1 MQPIK
6 PLIIYT
12 VRALSREGQAYK
24 SSFLA
29 GSENN
34 AITTFLRTHQDITK
48 AEYDLTA
55 LPARCNDKPVTELHC
70 LKYGT
75 KFKLVHR
82 GGKARNFDNDEYNV
96 KSPTM
101 TKYDYTPIN
110 RTYLC
115 VDGEGNKHYVDAYE
129 WCITEEEAI

>member
-12 VRALSREGQAYK
+12 VRAVSPTGEAHK
-24 SSFLA
+24 SSFIA
-29 GSENN
+29 GSVNK
-34 AITTFLRTHQDITK
+34 AISTFLRTNKDITE
-48 AEYDLTA
+48 AEYELYA
-55 LPARCNDKPVTELHC
+55 LPARCNDKPITELHC

-75 KFKLVHR
+75 KFKTVHK
-82 GGKARNFDNDEYNV
+82 GGKTRDFNNNEYNV

-101 TKYDYTPIN
+101 TKYDYIPIN

-115 VDGEGNKHYVDAYE
+115 IDGEDNKHYIDAYE
-129 WCITEEEAI
+129 WCITEEEAK

>member
-12 VRALSREGQAYK
+12 VRAYGPDGDNEKA
-24 SSFLA
+24 SFLA
-29 GSENN
+29 PTVNS
-34 AITTFLRTHQDITK
+34 AIVRYANYKHITNVDGYK
-48 AEYDLTA
+48 FGAT
-55 LPARCNDKPVTELHC
+55 PARCNDKPVTEVHC

-75 KFKLVHR
+75 KFRLVHKGGISR
-82 GGKARNFDNDEYNV
+82 GFDNDEYAV
-96 KSPTM
+96 KSQIL

-115 VDGEGNKHYVDAYE
+115 IDGEGNKRYVDAYE
-129 WCITEEEAI
+129 WCITEEV